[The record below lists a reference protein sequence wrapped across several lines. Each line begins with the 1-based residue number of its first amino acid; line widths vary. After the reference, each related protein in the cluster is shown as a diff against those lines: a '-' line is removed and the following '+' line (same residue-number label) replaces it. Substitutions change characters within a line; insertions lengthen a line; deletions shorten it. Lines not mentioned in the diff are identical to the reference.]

1 VLGVST
7 AAVQQRE
14 TGYLRAT
21 GAYALGTALLSA
33 AEADA
38 PPALARGA
46 HARLK
51 RAVTALGAAL
61 AAVAPKQGYSP
72 EAVRA
77 DTTLDACCS
86 ALFHWLDGWAR
97 LPEAPEAASAS
108 AVLKDIFPKGLDFTQ
123 LVYPDQWAES
133 ESRLQRIVKLGHDK
147 TVRALGGTAILERLQ
162 SAHKAYGLVLGITT
176 APEAPERNEAARRA
190 PLDAV
195 LDALREYVLKV
206 AAQAEKDD
214 PASEALRDRLLA
226 PLTELRAR
234 SRTPIAAE
242 GVVTPPDAPK
252 PV

>member
-1 VLGVST
+1 MTRRYDADSVVTLPV
-7 AAVQQRE
+7 
-14 TGYLRAT
+14 LRAT

-33 AEADA
+33 AEVDG
-38 PPALARGA
+38 PPTLARGA

-51 RAVTALGAAL
+51 SAVTALGAAL

-72 EAVRA
+72 EAVQA

-123 LVYPDQWAES
+123 IVYPDQWAES
-133 ESRLQRIVKLGHDK
+133 ESRLQRLVKLGHDK
-147 TVRALGGTAILERLQ
+147 TVRALGGTPILERLQ

-206 AAQAEKDD
+206 AAQAEQDD

-234 SRTPIAAE
+234 SRTPTAAE
-242 GVVTPPDAPK
+242 GVATPPDAPK
-252 PV
+252 PA